1 MGIRCGAALA
11 WCRRGRECRAGPR
24 EAFFPETGTV
34 EVHPPELREWRPPGA
49 AAAGFRGISKGG
61 NIMNK
66 PVEVSTHGFV
76 DSRVHE
82 HFQDPCYAEK
92 HLQLLKTEFLDHPER
107 RRRVVA
113 IGEIGLGYERT

>member
-1 MGIRCGAALA
+1 
-11 WCRRGRECRAGPR
+11 
-24 EAFFPETGTV
+24 
-34 EVHPPELREWRPPGA
+34 
-49 AAAGFRGISKGG
+49 
-61 NIMNK
+61 MNK

-76 DSRVHE
+76 NSRVHE